1 MARVKGG
8 STTRKRRKKI
18 IKEAK
23 GYFGTKSTHYK
34 KAKEQV
40 MKSWAY
46 AFRDRKQ
53 RKRDFRSLWIQRIN
67 AAVREHDMSYSQF
80 MNGLNKT
87 NIEVNRKMLSELAI
101 HNPSEFKVL
110 VEKSKQALKN

>member
-1 MARVKGG
+1 
-8 STTRKRRKKI
+8 
-18 IKEAK
+18 
-23 GYFGTKSTHYK
+23 
-34 KAKEQV
+34 
-40 MKSWAY
+40 
-46 AFRDRKQ
+46 
-53 RKRDFRSLWIQRIN
+53 
-67 AAVREHDMSYSQF
+67 

>member
-40 MKSWAY
+40 MKS
-46 AFRDRKQ
+46 
-53 RKRDFRSLWIQRIN
+53 
-67 AAVREHDMSYSQF
+67 
-80 MNGLNKT
+80 
-87 NIEVNRKMLSELAI
+87 
-101 HNPSEFKVL
+101 
-110 VEKSKQALKN
+110 

>member
-8 STTRKRRKKI
+8 PATRKRRKRI
-18 IKEAK
+18 IKQAS

-34 KAKEQV
+34 KAKEQL
-40 MKSWAY
+40 MKSLSYAY
-46 AFRDRKQ
+46 RDRKQ

-80 MNGLNKT
+80 MNGLNKAH
-87 NIEVNRKMLSELAI
+87 IEVNRKMLSEIAI
-101 HNPSEFKVL
+101 NNPSEFKLL
-110 VEKSKQALKN
+110 VEESKKALKN

>member
-8 STTRKRRKKI
+8 PTTRKRRKKI
-18 IKEAK
+18 IKQAK

-40 MKSWAY
+40 MKSLAY

-80 MNGLNKT
+80 MNGLNKA

-101 HNPSEFKVL
+101 HNPSEFKML
-110 VEKSKQALKN
+110 VDESKKALKN